1 MTVAATQTPPK
12 PQAAPGTRVE
22 PRPTSVVWRPFEAIG
37 RLTLFTLEA
46 LAKSVRR
53 PFRVALL
60 IQTLFFVG
68 VGSLGIV
75 VLTGVFTGA
84 VFAIQTAVAFEIF
97 NAKSLIGGTVAMSL
111 VRELAPSLT
120 ALMVAGR
127 VGSAMTTELG
137 TMRVTEQI
145 DALETMA
152 VDPVHYLVTPRIVAC
167 ILMVP
172 LLSMVFNAVG
182 LGGAYIAATKM
193 LGVDDADFFSRIWLW
208 LSPDDIACTLVKGTV
223 FGLAIG
229 AVACYRG
236 FHAAGGSRGVGLAT
250 TGTVVLAS
258 ASTLT
263 LDYVITSIW
272 LVLFPSQGGL
282 S

>member
-1 MTVAATQTPPK
+1 MSVAVAQ
-12 PQAAPGTRVE
+12 PQQPTLPRAPS
-22 PRPTSVVWRPFEAIG
+22 PVWKPFEAVGQLAI
-37 RLTLFTLEA
+37 FTTQA
-46 LAKSVRR
+46 LAKVPRR
-53 PFRVALL
+53 PFRWVLL
-60 IQTLFFVG
+60 LQTLHFVG

-167 ILMVP
+167 TLMVP
-172 LLSMVFNAVG
+172 LLAMIFNAVG
-182 LGGAYIAATKM
+182 LAGAYVAATNM
-193 LGVDDADFFSRIWLW
+193 LGVDDGEFFSRIWLW

-258 ASTLT
+258 AATLT
-263 LDYVITSIW
+263 LDYVITSLW